1 MEFGHNVI
9 IPTHVLLDTELYPTD
24 KVLYGVLSGIANRD
38 GSCSPTNEWLA
49 LQLYTKTRDKSQQI
63 TALDVQEILTRL
75 QKREYIEI
83 QSTEHGRTIVV
94 FYQKRSVAVTI
105 KKTVSKIDPEHQR
118 IANLILDYLN
128 ASLVVRGYK
137 KSGYKST
144 EVNLKHIIARLS
156 EGHTYDDCIAVIN
169 AKFEDLFF
177 KTNNKYLC
185 PETLFRP
192 TKFEGYLSQ
201 ANQIFECSQKVV
213 TANGLEYP
221 SNYTRATSMVGTF

>member
-9 IPTHVLLDTELYPTD
+9 IPTHVLLDNELYPAD
-24 KVLYGVLSGIANRD
+24 KVLYGVLSGIVNRD

-49 LQLYTKTRDKSQQI
+49 LQLHINKREKSQQLN
-63 TALDVQEILTRL
+63 ASDVQEILTRL
-75 QKREYIEI
+75 QGREYIEI
-83 QSTEHGRTIVV
+83 QSTEHGRAIVV
-94 FYQKRSVAVTI
+94 FYQKRSVSVVI
-105 KKTVSKIDPEHQR
+105 KKNSSKVGSEYQEV
-118 IANLILDYLN
+118 ALKVLSYLN
-128 ASLVVRGYK
+128 ACLVVRGYK

-144 EVNLKHIIARLS
+144 EVNLKHIVARLS
-156 EGHTYDDCIAVIN
+156 EGHNYDDCIAVIN

-177 KTNNKYLC
+177 KTNNKYLN

-201 ANQIFECSQKVV
+201 ANQIFECNQLVV

-221 SNYTRATSMVGTF
+221 SNSAKASSKVGTF